1 MSNEVIFRNEFIRS
15 IDKISIHHM
24 TERKIFLRNNMRGII
39 NIFKSIKLEEAVVWD
54 SSIIFY
60 GGLPIE
66 ISYGE
71 EVMHL
76 TVFENL
82 IIIDGNYYIPDKN
95 YCEMFEEVC
104 EMNYSFPKRQV
115 VY

>member
-1 MSNEVIFRNEFIRS
+1 MSNEVIFRNEFLSR
-15 IDKISIHHM
+15 IDKISVNHR
-24 TERKIFLRNNMRGII
+24 TERKIFLSNSMRGII
-39 NIFKSIKLEEAVVWD
+39 NIIKTIKLEEAVVWD
-54 SSIIFY
+54 SSIVFY

-66 ISYGE
+66 INYGD

-76 TVFENL
+76 TIFENL

-95 YCEMFEEVC
+95 YCEIFKEEC
-104 EMNYSFPKRQV
+104 DMNYCFPQKQV